1 MSTRNL
7 RCARDTLIVVVGTL
21 LVASCGGGGSTPQ
34 YTVGGTISGLVGSGL
49 VLQDNGGKRKIR
61 CTTRLEPVVWV
72 AAKATRQ
79 RSIEFRE
86 MSNGNSSS
94 LRPARPIACFA
105 PIARPNERTREVILL
120 FVVYRTCST
129 QRAYSGS
136 SAAYEL
142 S

>member
-1 MSTRNL
+1 MVAGPAL
-7 RCARDTLIVVVGTL
+7 WRCL
-21 LVASCGGGGSTPQ
+21 LKLPALGKNDFRTTP
-34 YTVGGTISGLVGSGL
+34 
-49 VLQDNGGKRKIR
+49 RA
-61 CTTRLEPVVWV
+61 RLEPAVWV